1 MTGNTLTLSVYEYLM
16 CGLEDLIVA
25 RTMLDGLER
34 DQIDVVVWMTT
45 QVAEKVLAM
54 LHENAECQ
62 EVPNYLRMERDL
74 RGLG

>member
-1 MTGNTLTLSVYEYLM
+1 MTGNTLTSSVYEYIV
-16 CGLEDLIVA
+16 CGLQDLIVA

-54 LHENAECQ
+54 LHEQEGCQ
-62 EVPNYLRMERDL
+62 AVPDYLKMERDL